1 MYLNEKLSYY
11 LNKSKELV
19 NKKFEKK
26 IHVALLSSFTI
37 NGLEETLRVKCA
49 EEKLECITY
58 VGGYNQY
65 NQEILKNNSTLY
77 QFSPDVTFLLIDTRN
92 VMGDAFFN
100 PYKLNVNLRK
110 EYVAKK
116 SAEIINLVKIFVK
129 NSNSKLV
136 ISNFVVPTYSPLGIF
151 ETKTEYGI
159 QEMVNEL
166 NENLARS
173 FSDQPLVYLYDFN
186 GFVTKYGEKNIFDYR
201 QYYFGDIK
209 VSIDHLPHLA
219 HDLMGYIK
227 AINGSNKKCMVLD
240 LDNTLWGGIVGE
252 DGFSGIKL
260 GTDPIGKSYVEF
272 QHYLLALNQRGI
284 ILAVN
289 SKNNFDDAI
298 KVIKEHPNMILREE
312 NFACM
317 KINWNDKISN
327 FNEIAKELN
336 IGLDSMVFFDDDP
349 VNRELV
355 RMNMPE
361 ILTVDLPSDP
371 SYYVQTLLNMN
382 DFNVLKIT
390 DEDKNRGKMYLE
402 QRKRSEFEKN
412 VTNFDEF
419 LKQLNIKI
427 KIKKANEFTIPR
439 ISQLTL
445 KTNQFNLTTRRYQEE
460 DIRSFSQDPKKLV
473 GCAQIEDK
481 FGDNG
486 ITGVYIINKDSSDQW
501 TIDTF
506 LLSCRVLGRKVE
518 DGILCYIIN
527 KAKKEGVKK
536 IRSEF
541 IPTKKNK
548 AAEDFLPNFG
558 FQKNGEFWI
567 YSIDSHE
574 KKLVDLEIKED

>member
-11 LNKSKELV
+11 LNKSKELA
-19 NKKFEKK
+19 NTKFEKK
-26 IHVALLSSFTI
+26 IRMALLSSFTI
-37 NGLEETLRVKCA
+37 NGLEEILRVKCA

-65 NQEILKNNSTLY
+65 NQEILKNDGSLY
-77 QFSPDVTFLLIDTRN
+77 RFSPDITFLLMDIRN
-92 VMGDAFFN
+92 VLGDAFFN
-100 PYKLNVNLRK
+100 PYKLDVNQRK
-110 EYVAKK
+110 EYVANK
-116 SAEIINLVKIFVK
+116 SDEIINLVKIFVK
-129 NSNSKLV
+129 NSNSKLI
-136 ISNFVVPTYSPLGIF
+136 ISNFVIPTYSPLGIF

-166 NENLARS
+166 NKNLVKS
-173 FSDQPLVYLYDFN
+173 FSSQPLVYLYNFN
-186 GFVTKYGEKNIFDYR
+186 GFVAKFGEKNIFDYR
-201 QYYFGDIK
+201 QYYFGDLK
-209 VSIDHLPHLA
+209 VSIDYLPNLT

-227 AINGSNKKCMVLD
+227 AVSGLNKKCIVLD
-240 LDNTLWGGIVGE
+240 LDNTLWGGIAGE
-252 DGFSGIKL
+252 DGFNGIKL

-272 QHYLLALNQRGI
+272 QRHLLALNQRGI
-284 ILAVN
+284 ILTIN

-298 KVIKEHPNMILREE
+298 KIIKEHPNMILHEE

-336 IGLDSMVFFDDDP
+336 ISLDSMVFFDDDP
-349 VNRELV
+349 VNRELA

-361 ILTVDLPSDP
+361 IITIDLPSDP
-371 SYYVQTLLNMN
+371 SYYVQTLLDMN

-402 QRKRSEFEKN
+402 QRKRNELEKT

-419 LKQLNIKI
+419 LKQLKIKI

-460 DIRSFSQDPKKLV
+460 DIRNFLQDSKKLV
-473 GCAQIEDK
+473 GCAHVEDK

-486 ITGVYIINKDSSDQW
+486 ITGVYIINKDSPDQW

-518 DGILCYIIN
+518 DGILYYIID

-536 IRSEF
+536 IRGEF
-541 IPTKKNK
+541 IPTRKNK
-548 AAEDFLPNFG
+548 PAEDFLPNFG
-558 FQKNGEFWI
+558 FQKDNEFWT
-567 YSIDSHE
+567 YSIDSNE
-574 KKLVDLEIKED
+574 KKLAYLEIKED